1 MQSLWQEIFRRERER
16 ETGRERR
23 KRERKK
29 QGGKKKRIIAVEFIF
44 HSIFQNAVFF
54 PTDQCLLTQIKHF
67 PDALLG

>member
-1 MQSLWQEIFRRERER
+1 MQALWQEIFRRERER

-23 KRERKK
+23 KRERENRE
-29 QGGKKKRIIAVEFIF
+29 GKKRIIAVEFIF